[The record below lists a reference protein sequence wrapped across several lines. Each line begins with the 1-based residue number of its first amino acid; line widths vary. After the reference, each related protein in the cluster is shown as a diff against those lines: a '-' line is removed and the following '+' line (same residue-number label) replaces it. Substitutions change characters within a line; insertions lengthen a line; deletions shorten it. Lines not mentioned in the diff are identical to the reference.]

1 MAFSSFHT
9 YLSIACIAFLYLRL
23 VTMKRYSNKEPI
35 VFLWVILPYILFM
48 NLLIFGFCI
57 YNTFEGVYK
66 SFAISVFYFL
76 LVYAI
81 FGTVAVLISRR
92 ISASGDLF
100 KRIAVM
106 LPVFYVL
113 NIVAIYGIYTCYNH
127 VHWMPCKP
135 LEQNLWYTILY
146 ACVMSTVITFINEG
160 MANWE
165 KWKSSVAESEKLRN
179 SYQRSKLL
187 GLKGQINP
195 HFLFNCFNTLSGLIH
210 ENEED
215 AIRFL
220 DEMTKVHRY
229 LLRSDEDYLVSL
241 EEEIKFAQS
250 YLYLTKARFGQAIQ
264 SSINIPHEIRTKLIP
279 PLSMQVIL
287 ENIIYTNALNKKQ
300 ALQIHIYTENQKKLI
315 ISHTLHEKTI
325 VSNLNLDEGLDNLV
339 NKYRLLNED
348 EVEISDDR
356 VTRKI
361 TLPLIQNQ

>member
-1 MAFSSFHT
+1 
-9 YLSIACIAFLYLRL
+9 
-23 VTMKRYSNKEPI
+23 
-35 VFLWVILPYILFM
+35 M
-48 NLLIFGFCI
+48 NLLIFGFCV
-57 YNTFEGVYK
+57 YNTFEGIYK
-66 SFAISVFYFL
+66 SFVISVLYFL
-76 LVYAI
+76 IVYAI
-81 FGTVAVLISRR
+81 FGSVAVLISKR

-106 LPVFYVL
+106 LPVFYIL
-113 NIVAIYGIYTCYNH
+113 NIAAIHGLYKVYNQIN
-127 VHWMPCKP
+127 WIPCSP
-135 LEQNLWYTILY
+135 LIQNLWYTILY

-179 SYQRSKLL
+179 SYQRSKIL

-210 ENEED
+210 ENEDD

-241 EEEIKFAQS
+241 DEEIKFAES

-264 SSINIPHEIRTKLIP
+264 SSIRIPYEIRNKLIP
-279 PLSMQVIL
+279 PLSLQVIL

-300 ALQIHIYTENQKKLI
+300 ALQIHIYSESSKELI

-348 EVEISDDR
+348 DVKITDDR
-356 VTRKI
+356 VTRMI
-361 TLPLIQNQ
+361 TLPLIQN